1 MIAPARNIASLLF
14 SLLLL
19 CSCEVG
25 PDFERPEAPATERY
39 TADPLPAATASAP
52 VEKGEAQRFQ
62 ACRDIPAEWWNLFH
76 STALDALI
84 KDAPFFPHVLDQGA
98 KSLANCD
105 APFLA

>member
-19 CSCEVG
+19 AGSEVG

-39 TADPLPAATASAP
+39 TADPLPAATTSAP

-62 ACRDIPAEWWNLFH
+62 AGRDIPAEWWNLFH

-84 KDAPFFPHVLDQGA
+84 KDAV
-98 KSLANCD
+98 KANPNLK
-105 APFLA
+105 AAEA